1 MNVAELKKLVINA
14 ALAGLWAGLA
24 ALQVSGELNKAA
36 IFAAGAV
43 ALRAAIGYLADKV
56 GHTVPVDA

>member
-43 ALRAAIGYLADKV
+43 ALRAAIGFLADKV